1 MKLTSVQFKTLRKAS
16 EGVTRVT
23 QQMINLVYDIAYEI
37 SDLGKPNDFV
47 IVAGETLRIARIQV
61 PAKDSVYN
69 YLLLQDG
76 QNYLCLFDS
85 KQEKLGSEYLSD
97 SGYLEDSNTYC
108 PPTRE
113 QKIFFL
119 QNVTE
124 IITAFTTLWQ
134 EQERKITDLLERVK
148 LAICKI
154 GEDPKQ

>member
-1 MKLTSVQFKTLRKAS
+1 MKLSNDQFRTLRKAS
-16 EGVTRVT
+16 EGITRVT
-23 QQMINLVYDIAYEI
+23 EQMTNLVYDIAYQI
-37 SDLGKPNDFV
+37 SDLGKPNDSV

-69 YLLLQDG
+69 YLLLKDG
-76 QNYLCLFDS
+76 HNCLCLFDS
-85 KQEKLGSEYLSD
+85 KHEKLGSEYLTD
-97 SGYLEDSNTYC
+97 LGYLADPNNYC

-119 QNVTE
+119 QNLTA
-124 IITAFTTLWQ
+124 IIQAFTNLWI
-134 EQERKITDLLERVK
+134 EQEREITDLLERVK